1 MRIAFAGVSGTGKTT
16 LMNYVAELRGWP
28 TCPVGARSVAQAMGF
43 ASPYD
48 VDAAG
53 RRAEFQRRL
62 FEEKRAW
69 EASHEDFVTDRSV
82 FDCLAYLLV
91 EGGARSLRDDEVD
104 EYAAAFTRY
113 DLVVLA
119 PMKDFQDL
127 TDPVRVQQR
136 GYHAAHEAVLFG
148 LASSAPFERF
158 VGRWPTVR
166 VIPTANL
173 DERQCWIERVFCP
186 L

>member
-1 MRIAFAGVSGTGKTT
+1 MRIAFAGASGTGKTT

-62 FEEKRAW
+62 FEGKRAW
-69 EASHEDFVTDRSV
+69 EAAREHFVTDRSV

-91 EGGARSLRDDEVD
+91 EGGARSLRDGEVD
-104 EYAAAFTRY
+104 EYATAFLRY
-113 DLVVLA
+113 DAVVLMRMA
-119 PMKDFQDL
+119 DFQDL

-136 GYHAAHEAVLFG
+136 AYHEAYEAILFG
-148 LASSAPFERF
+148 FTRPEFRRRPPSWPEIWVLPY
-158 VGRWPTVR
+158 VG
-166 VIPTANL
+166 L
-173 DERQCWIERVFCP
+173 DERKVRIEQLFTP
-186 L
+186 F